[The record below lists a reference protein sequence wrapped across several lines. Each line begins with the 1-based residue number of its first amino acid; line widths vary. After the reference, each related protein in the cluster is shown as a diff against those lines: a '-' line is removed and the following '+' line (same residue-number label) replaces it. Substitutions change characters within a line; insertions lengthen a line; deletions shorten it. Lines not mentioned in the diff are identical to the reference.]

1 MEMRPRQFFL
11 HRQKVH
17 GLIQENQSA
26 DQNISLPF
34 ATSPVIN
41 LNVVALIF
49 QELASAQM
57 LKGSVLIFSTWY
69 E

>member
-1 MEMRPRQFFL
+1 M
-11 HRQKVH
+11 H